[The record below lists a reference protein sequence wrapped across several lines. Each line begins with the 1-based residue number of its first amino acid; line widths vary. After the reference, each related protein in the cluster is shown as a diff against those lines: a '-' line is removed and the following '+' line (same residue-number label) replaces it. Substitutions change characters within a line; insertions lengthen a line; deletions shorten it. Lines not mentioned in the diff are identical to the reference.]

1 MKNGE
6 KSFSRPGYSG
16 SNIGKNSNRILTVEF
31 QRIRRGSV
39 LSIDLFRQTH
49 TGGGFSSRVGKQLLC
64 FFRSLARPRKGF
76 SSTKGLISRFHVA
89 KRYVR
94 LRMGQSPRYRTTIP
108 QPRNEPREV
117 FESREPVIARG
128 WMEGGGARESERK
141 ESVCYIGRP
150 ARCTPCS
157 PSPLYRIIPNKS

>member
-1 MKNGE
+1 M
-6 KSFSRPGYSG
+6 
-16 SNIGKNSNRILTVEF
+16 
-31 QRIRRGSV
+31 

-94 LRMGQSPRYRTTIP
+94 LRMEQSPRYRATIP